1 MAHERLFTLL
11 ERLGNLTQAALRVAG
26 QAHGLQPVPLL
37 VLSFLTKA
45 NRYSN
50 TPAAVA
56 DYLGLSR
63 AATSQ
68 TLTLLQERGLIE
80 RTQDEADRRVW
91 RLGLTRAGRTL
102 AGAAL
107 PPASWSALH
116 EALEASELVRL
127 ETDLERLLQSL
138 QQGDGAV
145 SFGVCRTCRHFLRE
159 GEARFRCGLTQEPL
173 ATAQTVR
180 ICREHASVER
190 G

>member
-11 ERLGNLTQAALRVAG
+11 ERLGNLTQAALRSAG
-26 QAHGLQPVPLL
+26 QVHGLQPVPLL
-37 VLSFLTKA
+37 VLSFLAKA

-80 RTQDEADRRVW
+80 RTQDDTDRRVW
-91 RLGLTRAGRTL
+91 RLGLTRAGRAL

-116 EALEASELVRL
+116 EAMGAGELERLEA
-127 ETDLERLLQSL
+127 DLERLLQRL
-138 QQGDGAV
+138 QQSDGAL
-145 SFGVCRTCRHFLRE
+145 SFGVCQTCRHFLRE
-159 GEARFRCGLTQEPL
+159 GEDRFRCGLTQEPL
-173 ATAQTVR
+173 PVAQTLR
-180 ICREHASVER
+180 ICREHADVEH
-190 G
+190 